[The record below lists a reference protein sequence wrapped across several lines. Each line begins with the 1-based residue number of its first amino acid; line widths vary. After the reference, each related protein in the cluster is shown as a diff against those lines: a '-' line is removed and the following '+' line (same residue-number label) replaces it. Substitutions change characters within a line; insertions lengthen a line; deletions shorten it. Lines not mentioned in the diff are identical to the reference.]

1 MYYKKYFLAVLF
13 LLSFIIIQNG
23 CVRYPSYFEPDRAS
37 FKKAAERSALVDSL
51 QNGKLTPG
59 MPYYIVE
66 EIFKNWPGN
75 LKETKIPVAS
85 LGSRQRLIESEGW
98 GRVYVDPNIQI
109 FMDEYDTGQGKLY
122 LWYQYPDFYRTDI
135 SQGDTLVVFCGDST
149 ESSVVSFLRKSNVL
163 TVANKLTPDSSGNF
177 YGEIHYNDHPWRKVT
192 YWYSLRLLSDGKTV
206 MIKDLQY
213 NIYPVELLE
222 LNGERINSF
231 NWR

>member
-1 MYYKKYFLAVLF
+1 MFYKKYILAAAVF
-13 LLSFIIIQNG
+13 ISLLIIQNG
-23 CVRYPSYFEPDRAS
+23 CVRYPSYSDPDIES
-37 FKKAAERSALVDSL
+37 FKNIAEHSALIDSL
-51 QNGKLTPG
+51 ENGKLTSG
-59 MPYYIVE
+59 MPYYLVE
-66 EIFKNWPGN
+66 EIFKNWPAGQQ
-75 LKETKIPVAS
+75 ETKIPVAS
-85 LGSRQRLIESEGW
+85 LGSRQKLIETEGW
-98 GRVYVDPNIQI
+98 GRVYSDPNIRV
-109 FMDEYDTGQGKLY
+109 FMDEYDTGKGKLY
-122 LWYQYPDFYRTDI
+122 VWYQYPDFYRTDV

-177 YGEIHYNDHPWRKVT
+177 YGEIHYNDHPWRRVT

-222 LNGERINSF
+222 LNGERIQSF